1 MRGHC
6 GVVID
11 QRRSTSESGSFKAR
25 PRPMSTF
32 NLPCCTNTRLQT
44 ISPGLLTPLIV
55 PPPSRKYIGCWRSLV
70 ASSYARAKWSGGTEP
85 EISNTH
91 TKSLLA
97 IDYKV
102 FSVANIVESRLGGES
117 VLTPDTVRDQG
128 IKAGAFVGLVEMG
141 QSKIFEQ
148 NSLSLRI
155 LYWRPVDIVQ

>member
-32 NLPCCTNTRLQT
+32 NLPCCANTRLQT

-55 PPPSRKYIGCWRSLV
+55 PPPSQNTLAAGAHWSRPRTRERNG
-70 ASSYARAKWSGGTEP
+70 SGGTEP

-117 VLTPDTVRDQG
+117 VLTPDTVRDKG

-155 LYWRPVDIVQ
+155 LY